1 MSVEA
6 ITWALKLRFDRSST
20 KFVLVAMANCANS
33 DMTCYPSV
41 AYLADATSQNQKTVA
56 ENIRRLKEMGLIL
69 DTGRRVGSTR
79 QVIVYQLNFNDNDPH
94 HGIKMD
100 VDSGMKYP
108 RKRNTSEI
116 GDVSG
121 EDSNIPE
128 NGSIKDHRNWN
139 TSEIGGV
146 TWKDSNTPENG
157 SIPPPLDSPER
168 PPKSTRKTP
177 VFGLKDPQKRG
188 TEPSG
193 TVINQKHSN
202 EPVDNFPGHGESA
215 DEKTAAL
222 LSVATE
228 NLVSTMVTLGVKV
241 SMADPLP
248 WNWAGR
254 GVTGHI
260 AQRAVAAARQRKPDG
275 LIPPKYLAPI
285 IEDILAGP
293 PQRQRGSTGWWQ
305 SEAGTMAMGQT
316 LGVSPLRGESMPE
329 FRSRIQGELQKQEN
343 QIQRRA

>member
-1 MSVEA
+1 MTEVWKTTLPLA
-6 ITWALKLRFDRSST
+6 KKMVLLALADNANDRGE
-20 KFVLVAMANCANS
+20 
-33 DMTCYPSV
+33 CYPSISMI
-41 AYLADATSQNQKTVA
+41 ALKCS
-56 ENIRRLKEMGLIL
+56 LKERAVYDCLKQL
-69 DTGRRVGSTR
+69 EATGFLVRLSRSGRST
-79 QVIVYQLNFNDNDPH
+79 VYRITAPPDWPTPAFNAPLHNMH
-94 HGIKMD
+94 
-100 VDSGMKYP
+100 
-108 RKRNTSEI
+108 
-116 GDVSG
+116 
-121 EDSNIPE
+121 
-128 NGSIKDHRNWN
+128 
-139 TSEIGGV
+139 
-146 TWKDSNTPENG
+146 
-157 SIPPPLDSPER
+157 PPLHNMQG
-168 PPKSTRKTP
+168 TP
-177 VFGLKDPQKRG
+177 AQYAPITI
-188 TEPSG
+188 TEPSL
-193 TVINQKHSN
+193 NQKRSN
-202 EPVDNFPGHGESA
+202 EPVDNFPEASESA

-222 LSVATE
+222 LSVATK

-254 GVTGHI
+254 GVTDHI